1 MAKKILYLVTL
12 IVNDDDDL
20 TFFVE
25 ELRNSGFEAS
35 VHHIDNL
42 ILEKIDERVLTKIK
56 SIKEISKNLNC
67 SIGIVGG
74 FVRDLL
80 LENPSQDVDF
90 IILKGDMQDLT
101 QTIAKEM
108 DGKVGKMNNQTLTT
122 QIRFP
127 DGTVFEFNEAR
138 KEVYEFPSRVPK
150 VEKASLIED
159 LSRRDFTINT
169 FVLFGNKYID
179 VFDGKKDLENKILQT
194 TREPSIV
201 FNEDYLRMI
210 RAIRFASKL
219 DFSITDKV
227 VEGIKEHADNLAEV
241 PHERIL
247 NELKTSLVSD
257 PSKAFNLMKHLGIL
271 TALFPEIPNIDLDE
285 NISRFSNLWEK
296 IEYKFQFLK
305 EQNIKDSSVL
315 LSVVFMELQ
324 VEDSFLYNEK
334 RLEIIKIAEVKNLL
348 KKFTFSNKEINEILL
363 YVKHK
368 DSVIN
373 LLDFHSSILEMRLF
387 LRSVDPFLENLIL
400 LTSAENKTRTS
411 PIQIEAFI
419 EKLRKMNS
427 KKELIHV
434 VPKLDGNEI
443 EEKFGFKDREIGE
456 IKLILTVAI
465 MKEEIP
471 NTKEACIKYIK
482 EKLVQ

>member
-1 MAKKILYLVTL
+1 MVTL
-12 IVNDDDDL
+12 IVNDDDL

-25 ELRNSGFEAS
+25 ELRNSGLKATI
-35 VHHIDNL
+35 HQIDNS
-42 ILEKIDERVLTKIK
+42 ILEKIDKRVLAKIK
-56 SIKEISKNLNC
+56 SIKDISKNLNC

-90 IILKGDMQDLT
+90 IILKGDIDDLT

-108 DGKVGKMNNQTLTT
+108 EGKVGKMNNQTLTT

-138 KEVYEFPSRVPK
+138 KETYEYPSRVPK

-179 VFDGKKDLENKILQT
+179 VFNGKKDLENKILQT

-219 DFSITDKV
+219 DFSITEQV

-247 NELKTSLVSD
+247 NELKISLEFD
-257 PSKAFNLMKHLGIL
+257 PTKTYYLMRNLGIL

-285 NISRFSNLWEK
+285 NKFRFSNLWKK
-296 IEYKFQFLK
+296 IEHKFEYLK
-305 EQNIKDSSVL
+305 EHKVKDSSVL
-315 LSVVFMELQ
+315 LSVIFMELQ

-334 RLEIIKIAEVKNLL
+334 RLEIIKIE
-348 KKFTFSNKEINEILL
+348 
-363 YVKHK
+363 
-368 DSVIN
+368 
-373 LLDFHSSILEMRLF
+373 
-387 LRSVDPFLENLIL
+387 
-400 LTSAENKTRTS
+400 
-411 PIQIEAFI
+411 
-419 EKLRKMNS
+419 
-427 KKELIHV
+427 
-434 VPKLDGNEI
+434 
-443 EEKFGFKDREIGE
+443 E
-456 IKLILTVAI
+456 IKSL
-465 MKEEIP
+465 
-471 NTKEACIKYIK
+471 
-482 EKLVQ
+482 

>member
-1 MAKKILYLVTL
+1 LVTL
-12 IVNDDDDL
+12 IVNDDDL

-25 ELRNSGFEAS
+25 ELRNSGLKATI
-35 VHHIDNL
+35 HQIDNS
-42 ILEKIDERVLTKIK
+42 ILEKIDKRVLAKIK
-56 SIKEISKNLNC
+56 SIKDISKNLNC

-90 IILKGDMQDLT
+90 IILKGDIDDLT

-108 DGKVGKMNNQTLTT
+108 EGKVGKMNNQTLTT

-138 KEVYEFPSRVPK
+138 KETYEYPSRVPK

-179 VFDGKKDLENKILQT
+179 VFNGKKDLENKILQT

-219 DFSITDKV
+219 DFSITEQV

-247 NELKTSLVSD
+247 NELKISLEFD
-257 PSKAFNLMKHLGIL
+257 PTKTYYLMRNLGIL

-285 NISRFSNLWEK
+285 NKFRFSNLWKK
-296 IEYKFQFLK
+296 IEHKFEYLK
-305 EQNIKDSSVL
+305 EHKVKDSSVL
-315 LSVVFMELQ
+315 LSVIFMELQ

-334 RLEIIKIAEVKNLL
+334 RLEIIKIEEIKSLL
-348 KKFTFSNKEINEILL
+348 KRFTFSNKEINEILL

-368 DSVIN
+368 DSVVD
-373 LLDFHSSILEMRLF
+373 LLDFQSSILEMRLF

-400 LTSAENKTRTS
+400 LTLAEHETRTT
-411 PIQIEAFI
+411 PVEIEAFI
-419 EKLRKMNS
+419 DKLREMNS

-443 EEKFGFKDREIGE
+443 EKQFGFKDREIGE

-471 NTKEACIKYIK
+471 NTKEACLKYVK

>member
-1 MAKKILYLVTL
+1 L
-12 IVNDDDDL
+12 IINDDDDL
-20 TFFVE
+20 AFFID
-25 ELRNSGFEAS
+25 ELRKSGQDTTIYE
-35 VHHIDNL
+35 IDNSVIERIDSNVL
-42 ILEKIDERVLTKIK
+42 AKIQT
-56 SIKEISKNLNC
+56 IKEISKNLNC

-90 IILKGDMQDLT
+90 IILRGDIENLT

-108 DGKVGKMNNQTLTT
+108 EGKVGKMNNQTLTT
-122 QIRFP
+122 QVRFP

-138 KEVYEFPSRVPK
+138 KEEYEYPSRVPK
-150 VEKASLIED
+150 VQKASLLED

-179 VFDGKKDLENKILQT
+179 TFNGKNDLENRILQT
-194 TREPSIV
+194 TREPSTV

-219 DFSITDKV
+219 DFSITNKV
-227 VEGIKEHADNLAEV
+227 TEGIKEHAMNLAEV

-247 NELKTSLVSD
+247 NELKLSIEFD
-257 PSKAFNLMKHLGIL
+257 PPKTFNLMKDLGIL
-271 TALFPEIPNIDLDE
+271 TALFPEIPEVEIDKNKYL
-285 NISRFSNLWEK
+285 FSNTWEK
-296 IEYKFQFLK
+296 ITAKLEYLK
-305 EQNIKDSSVL
+305 ENNVKNSSVL
-315 LSVVFMELQ
+315 LSVIFMELQ

-334 RLEIIKIAEVKNLL
+334 RLELIKTEEIKRMLRR
-348 KKFTFSNKEINEILL
+348 FTFSNKEINEIVL
-363 YVKHK
+363 YTKYK
-368 DSVIN
+368 DSIKN
-373 LLDFHSSILEMRLF
+373 LLDFRSSILEMRLF

-400 LTSAENKTRTS
+400 LTLAENITKRN
-411 PIQIEAFI
+411 PIELSAFVD
-419 EKLRKMNS
+419 KLREMNS

-434 VPKLDGNEI
+434 VPKLDGNDI
-443 EEKFGFKDREIGE
+443 EENFGFKEREIGE

-482 EKLVQ
+482 DKLVQ

>member
-1 MAKKILYLVTL
+1 MVTL
-12 IVNDDDDL
+12 MVNDDDL

-25 ELRNSGFEAS
+25 ELRNSGLKAT
-35 VHHIDNL
+35 VHQIDNS
-42 ILEKIDERVLTKIK
+42 ILEKINKRVLAKIK

-90 IILKGDMQDLT
+90 IILKGNMQDLT
-101 QTIAKEM
+101 QTIAEEM
-108 DGKVGKMNNQTLTT
+108 DGKVGKMSNQTLTT

-127 DGTVFEFNEAR
+127 DGTVFEFNETR
-138 KEVYEFPSRVPK
+138 KEAYEYPSRVPK

-159 LSRRDFTINT
+159 LNRRDFTINT

-179 VFDGKKDLENKILQT
+179 VFDGKRDLENKILQT

-201 FNEDYLRMI
+201 FKEDYLRMI

-219 DFSITDKV
+219 DFSITEQV
-227 VEGIKEHADNLAEV
+227 AEGIKEHADNLAEV

-247 NELKTSLVSD
+247 NELKTSLEFDS
-257 PSKAFNLMKHLGIL
+257 PKTFNLMKHLGIFV
-271 TALFPEIPNIDLDE
+271 ALFPEIPNIDLDI
-285 NISRFSNLWEK
+285 NKSRFSNSWEK
-296 IEYKFQFLK
+296 IEHKYDYLK
-305 EQNIKDSSVL
+305 EHNIKDSSVL

-334 RLEIIKIAEVKNLL
+334 SLEIIKIEEIKNLL
-348 KKFTFSNKEINEILL
+348 KRFTFSNKEINEILL

-368 DSVIN
+368 DTILN
-373 LLDFHSSILEMRLF
+373 LIDFQSSILEMRLF

-400 LTSAENKTRTS
+400 LTLAENETRIT
-411 PIQIEAFI
+411 PIEIETFI
-419 EKLRKMNS
+419 EKLRAMNS
-427 KKELIHV
+427 EKELIHV

-443 EEKFGFKDREIGE
+443 EKQFGFKDREIGE

-471 NTKEACIKYIK
+471 NTKEACIEYIK

>member
-1 MAKKILYLVTL
+1 MDK
-12 IVNDDDDL
+12 NDEDL

-25 ELRNSGFEAS
+25 ELRNSGIEATI
-35 VHHIDNL
+35 HLIDNS
-42 ILEKIDERVLTKIK
+42 ILDKIDYRIQAKINA
-56 SIKEISKNLNC
+56 IKEISKNLNC

-101 QTIAKEM
+101 QAISKEM
-108 DGKVGKMNNQTLTT
+108 EGKVGKMSNQTLTT

-127 DGTVFEFNEAR
+127 DGTVFEFNETR
-138 KEVYEFPSRVPK
+138 KEEYEYPSRVPK
-150 VEKASLIED
+150 VEKASLLED

-179 VFDGKKDLENKILQT
+179 VFDGKKDLENRLLQT

-219 DFSITDKV
+219 DFTITDQV
-227 VEGIKEHADNLAEV
+227 IDGIKKHADNLAEV

-247 NELKTSLVSD
+247 NELKISFGFD
-257 PSKAFNLMKHLGIL
+257 PTKTFNLMKHLGIL
-271 TALFPEIPNIDLDE
+271 VALFPEIPDIDLE
-285 NISRFSNLWEK
+285 KNEFHSSSSWEK
-296 IEYKFQFLK
+296 IASKFEYLK
-305 EQNIKDSSVL
+305 ERNIKDSSVL
-315 LSVVFMELQ
+315 LSVIFMELQ

-334 RLEIIKIAEVKNLL
+334 RLELIRVEEIKRLL
-348 KKFTFSNKEINEILL
+348 KRFTFSNKEINEITL
-363 YVKHK
+363 YVKYK
-368 DSVIN
+368 DSIEN
-373 LLDFHSSILEMRLF
+373 LLDFQSSTLEMRLF
-387 LRSVDPFLENLIL
+387 LRSVDPFLENLIH
-400 LTSAENKTRTS
+400 LTLAENSTKRN
-411 PIQIEAFI
+411 PIELFSFVG
-419 EKLRKMNS
+419 KLREMNS
-427 KKELIHV
+427 KKELVHV

-443 EEKFGFKDREIGE
+443 EKHFGFKDREIGE

-471 NTKEACIKYIK
+471 NTKEACIEYIK
-482 EKLVQ
+482 RKLV